1 MPDID
6 LGEADNWTQGDW
18 HGRVKLRQ
26 NQVYPGTPKKDV
38 LISGPGSIELPVNTN
53 VEVDHAKN
61 KFYFTTY
68 WGGTKK
74 IVAILDA
81 DGNLYLAGNVTEVK
95 YQRDLDY

>member
-6 LGEADNWTQGDW
+6 LGEADNWTEGDW

-26 NQVYPGTPKKDV
+26 NQVYPTSPKRDL
-38 LISGPGSIELPVNTN
+38 LISGPDSIELSINTN

-68 WGGTKK
+68 HGDTKQ
-74 IVAILDA
+74 IVAILDS
-81 DGNLYLAGNVTEVK
+81 DGNLYLAGNVTEAR
-95 YQRDLDY
+95 YQFDLGY